1 MATSVEGAR
10 SALRIATRRSAL
22 ALWQAEHV
30 RDLLLAAHAGLDVEL
45 VPMVT
50 EGDRRLSGSLAE
62 IGGKGLFVKELEA
75 ALLTNRADIA
85 VHSMKDVPARLP
97 DGLCLTAFLRGEDP
111 RDAFVS
117 DRYANLDA
125 LPHGA
130 RVGTASLR
138 RQAQLRA
145 LRPDLEI
152 VPVRGN
158 VGTRLKKVDD
168 GVVDGLLLAHAGL
181 ARLGL
186 ASRITE
192 SLDVQRFVPAVA
204 QGVIGVECRT
214 NDALT
219 RSWLAPLDD
228 ALAQTRLAAE
238 RTLSARLGG
247 ACTVP
252 VAGHAWLAD
261 GRLHLLGLVAAPDGT
276 RVVRDAIDGDPTA
289 GQALGEMLARRLLEA
304 GARDILTALGIVV

>member
-1 MATSVEGAR
+1 MSVVTRTGGR
-10 SALRIATRRSAL
+10 RLRIATRRSAL
-22 ALWQAEHV
+22 AMWQAEHV
-30 RDLLLAAHAGLDVEL
+30 RERLLAAHAGLEVEL

-75 ALLTNRADIA
+75 ALLGGHADIA
-85 VHSMKDVPARLP
+85 VHSMKDVPAKLP
-97 DGLCLTAFLRGEDP
+97 DALCLTAFLRGEDP

-117 DRYANLDA
+117 TRYAGIDA

-145 LRPDLEI
+145 LRPDLEV

-168 GVVDGLLLAHAGL
+168 GSVDGLLLAHAGL

-192 SLDVQRFVPAVA
+192 SLDVERFVPAVA
-204 QGVIGVECRT
+204 QGVIGVECRAA
-214 NDALT
+214 DAVT
-219 RSWLAPLDD
+219 RALLVPLDD

-252 VAGHAWLAD
+252 VAGHAWLAGD
-261 GRLHLLGLVAAPDGT
+261 RLHLLGLVASPDG
-276 RVVRDAIDGDPTA
+276 RHVVRDTIEGSPDA
-289 GQALGEMLARRLLEA
+289 GQALGAQLAQRLLDA
-304 GARDILTALGIVV
+304 GARDILVELGISV